1 MFHMLLRDITNWLS
15 GEPSRIPF
23 RVVHLWWFYPAIA
36 LFTFGH
42 SAANYPVYDAW
53 QTDADIQAGIP
64 KEEDRVMT
72 GIKSLFAGVLWPL
85 YWSWEGMEH
94 ASA

>member
-1 MFHMLLRDITNWLS
+1 MLLREVANWLG

-23 RVVHLWWFYPAIA
+23 RAVHLWWLYPVIA
-36 LFTFGH
+36 LVTFGH

-53 QTDADIQAGIP
+53 QTEAEIDAGIP

-72 GIKSLFAGVLWPL
+72 ATKSIFAGVCWPL
-85 YWSWEGMEH
+85 YWSWEGMEYV
-94 ASA
+94 AA